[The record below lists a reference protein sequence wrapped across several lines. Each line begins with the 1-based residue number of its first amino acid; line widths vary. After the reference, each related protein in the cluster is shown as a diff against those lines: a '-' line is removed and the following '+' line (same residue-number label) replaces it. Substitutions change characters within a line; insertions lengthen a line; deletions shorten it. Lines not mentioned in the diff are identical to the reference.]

1 MAEPVFLSNMA
12 IWLGGYDHSA
22 EENSC
27 NFSVANAEEPD
38 ATFGDVLEAKYPG
51 LLIPSVDLAG
61 RWSAGALSPDAT
73 YFPRVS
79 SDVTAWPLTMCPP
92 AAPAA
97 TPGADGN
104 LAYTVIGAQFAYEA
118 MVGEHGKLLGFK
130 LKTLPRSTGTVN
142 RGTVMLPKAQVA
154 ATTTGTARQLGALS
168 ASQRMIVTLHA
179 FAINGGSWV
188 LTVES
193 DNAVGF
199 PTPAVRATLTAVTS
213 APNRL
218 TTEIAGPVTDD
229 YWRVVLTKTGGTSI
243 TPAATLG
250 IVPIA

>member
-12 IWLGGYDHSA
+12 IWLGGYDHSS
-22 EENSC
+22 EENAC
-27 NFSVANAEEPD
+27 NFMVGNPEEPD

-51 LLIPSVDLAG
+51 LLQPTVDLGG
-61 RWSAGALSPDAT
+61 RWSAGSLSPDAI

-79 SDVTAWPLTMCPP
+79 GDPSLWPLTMCPP
-92 AAPAA
+92 NAPAT
-97 TPGADGN
+97 TPGSDGN
-104 LAYTVIGAQFAYEA
+104 LAYTVIGAQFAYQAIE
-118 MVGEHGKLLGFK
+118 GEHGKLLGFK

-142 RGTVMLPKAQVA
+142 RGTVVLPKASVA
-154 ATTTGTARQLGALS
+154 ATTTGTGRQLGALS
-168 ASQRMIVTLHA
+168 ASQRMIVTLHV

-193 DNAVGF
+193 DNASNF
-199 PTPAVRATLTAVTS
+199 ATPITRGTLTAVTS

-218 TTEIAGPVTDD
+218 TAEIAGPITDD
-229 YWRVVLTKTGGTSI
+229 WWRVVLTKTGGTSI

>member
-1 MAEPVFLSNMA
+1 MPEPVFLSNMA

-22 EENSC
+22 EENAC
-27 NFSVANAEEPD
+27 NFTVGNSEEGD
-38 ATFGDVLEAKYPG
+38 ATFGDVLQAKYPG
-51 LLIPSVDLAG
+51 LLQPAVGLAG
-61 RWSAGALSPDAT
+61 RWSAGASSPDAV
-73 YFPRVS
+73 YWPRVS
-79 SDVTAWPLTMCPP
+79 GDVSLWPLTMCPP
-92 AAPAA
+92 NAPAA

-104 LAYTVIGAQFAYEA
+104 LAYSVIGAQFAYEA
-118 MVGEHGKLLGFK
+118 MVSEHGKLLGFK
-130 LKTLPRSTGTVN
+130 LKTLPRTTGTVN
-142 RGTVMLPKAQVA
+142 RGTVMLPKASVS

-168 ASQRMIVTLHA
+168 AAQRMIVVLQA

-193 DNAVGF
+193 DNDVGF
-199 PTPAVRATLTAVTS
+199 ASPTTRSTLTAVTS

-218 TTEIAGPVTDD
+218 VAEIAGPVTDD
-229 YWRVVLTKTGGTSI
+229 WWRVVLTKTGGTSI